1 MNDATTRP
9 TLIPATYPALE
20 REAYLAQEPVTER
33 ETEVP
38 PPSTLPSGLVLG
50 LGLPVVEVL

>member
-1 MNDATTRP
+1 MNDATTRE

-20 REAYLAQEPVTER
+20 REVYLAQEPVTER

-50 LGLPVVEVL
+50 MALPAVDVL

>member
-1 MNDATTRP
+1 MNDATTRD
-9 TLIPATYPALE
+9 TLIPASYPALE
-20 REAYLAQEPVTER
+20 REVYLAQEPVTER

-50 LGLPVVEVL
+50 VTIPAVEVL